1 MNFYIT
7 TLLMKKIFNILY
19 STRLTAVLFF
29 LFATSMGI
37 ATFIENDF
45 GTQTSKAL
53 VYNAWWFEAI
63 MAFFVINFF
72 GNIFRYRLYKKE
84 KWAVLL
90 FHTSFLLILIG
101 AGVTRYVSYEGIMV
115 IEEGEM
121 TNKFLS
127 ETTYVN
133 IVIDDGEQQ
142 KPTINEPILLSGWGK
157 NNWNYSTE
165 FKGQDVDFKLI
176 DYIPW
181 AEQKFIEDEAGD
193 NYLFVVESS
202 SGSRHEHYIK
212 QGTVQNIHNIL
223 VGFDAPNTA
232 TINISTSG
240 DALKIKTG
248 ADGTFMRMAD
258 QFKGTVTKDSIQDF
272 QLRSLYTV
280 SGLPFVIPNPVMK
293 GNMTTVRG
301 AKNDRNLSSDLIILE
316 VTTNEKTEIIE
327 LTGGKY
333 NSLNS
338 KQLTVDNLNFRMLYG
353 SNTLETPFHVKLKD
367 FQLEKYPGSES
378 AASYASEVT
387 VISPEKT
394 FDYRIYMNHI
404 LDYKGYKLFQSS
416 YDDTKEVE
424 ETHLSVN
431 HDFWGT
437 SITYTG
443 YTLLF
448 FGLICILFA
457 KGTRFDSLRQSLKK
471 IRKKKAALSITALL
485 FLSIS
490 ISAQQQHKEHT
501 ISSQQIDSILQAN
514 IVDATHAELFNTL
527 VIQDAGG
534 RMKPA
539 HTFASELV
547 RKVTHQEVFKG
558 MNPSQV
564 LLSII
569 ENPSFW
575 IEVPMIYLEKSNTQ
589 IREQL
594 GLAKEATHARLSD
607 LLTKKGEYLIR
618 EQVAEAQKNN
628 VKNKFEKDLI
638 NIDKRVGLLYG
649 AIGGDILKIFPVPND
664 PNNKWVSQ
672 PETLHANF
680 KGTDSVF
687 VRQVLPVYKQ
697 VLQKAK
703 ASKDYTQANKI
714 LDGIKNFQKK
724 FGANVIPSEN
734 RIALEITYNKFSIF
748 SRLAKYFGLVGV
760 LLIFVVITQ
769 IFSDRKILNYLV
781 KGLIA
786 IIIILF
792 IFHTLGLVARWGI
805 SGNAPWSN
813 AYESIIYVAWA
824 TMLFGLIFGR
834 RSSLTIAATTFLTA
848 VILVF
853 AHQNWLDPEIA
864 NLQPVLNSYWL
875 LIHVSIIVASY
886 GPFSLGMILGVFSLL
901 LMIFTTEKNK
911 TKIDLAIK
919 ELTVIN
925 EMSITIGL
933 IMLTIGNF
941 LGGWWANESWG
952 RYWGWDPKETWA
964 LISIMLYA
972 FVLHMRLIPGLRSR
986 FTFNLWS
993 IITFASIMMT
1003 YFGVNFYLSGL
1014 HSYASGDK
1022 VITPTAL
1029 YYTIGFVTI
1038 LGVAAWF
1045 KYKKYYKK

>member
-1 MNFYIT
+1 
-7 TLLMKKIFNILY
+7 MKKILNILY
-19 STRLTAVLFF
+19 STRLMAVLFF
-29 LFATSMGI
+29 LFATAMGI

-53 VYNAWWFEAI
+53 VYNTWWFEAI
-63 MAFFVINFF
+63 MVFFVINFF

-84 KWAVLL
+84 KWPVLL
-90 FHTSFLLILIG
+90 FHASFLLILIG
-101 AGVTRYVSYEGIMV
+101 AGVTRYIGYEGIMV
-115 IEEGEM
+115 VEEGEM

-133 IVIDDGEQQ
+133 IVIDDNKQQ

-157 NNWNYSTE
+157 NNWNFTTE
-165 FKGQDVDFKLI
+165 FKGQKIDFKLV

-181 AEQKFIEDEAGD
+181 AAQKFIEDETGD
-193 NYLFVVESS
+193 DYLFLVESS

-212 QGTVQNIHNIL
+212 KGTVANIHNIL

-232 TINISTSG
+232 TINITSSNDG
-240 DALKIKTG
+240 LKIKAG

-258 QFKGTVTKDSIQDF
+258 QFKGTVIKDAVQDF

-280 SGLPFVIPNPVMK
+280 SGLPFVVPNPVQRGK
-293 GNMTTVRG
+293 MTTIRG
-301 AKNDRNLSSDLIILE
+301 AKNDRDLSSDLIILDIS
-316 VTTNEKTEIIE
+316 TNNKTERIE

-333 NSLNS
+333 NSENS
-338 KQLTVDNLNFRMLYG
+338 KQFTVDTLNFRMLYG
-353 SNTLETPFHVKLKD
+353 SNTLETPFHIKLKD

-404 LDYKGYKLFQSS
+404 LDYDGYKLFQSS
-416 YDDTKEVE
+416 YDDTKEIE

-437 SITYTG
+437 LITYTG
-443 YTLLF
+443 YSLLY

-457 KGTRFDSLRQSLKK
+457 KGTRFDFLKQSLKK
-471 IRKKKAALSITALL
+471 IRKRKAALSISTLL
-485 FLSIS
+485 FLSLTV
-490 ISAQQQHKEHT
+490 SAQQQHPQHA
-501 ISSQQIDSILQAN
+501 ISPKQIDSILKVNRVA
-514 IVDATHAELFNTL
+514 VEHAELFNTL

-547 RKVTHQEVFKG
+547 RKVTHTEIFKG

-569 ENPSFW
+569 ENPRFW
-575 IEVPMIYLEKSNTQ
+575 IEVPMIYLERNNTQ

-594 GLAKEATHARLSD
+594 GLAKNATHARLSD

-628 VKNKFEKDLI
+628 IKNKFEKDLI
-638 NIDKRVGLLYG
+638 NIDKRVSLLYS
-649 AIGGDILKIFPVPND
+649 AIGGTIFRIFPIPND

-672 PETLHANF
+672 LETLHANF

-697 VLQKAK
+697 ILQKAK
-703 ASKDYTQANKI
+703 DTKDYTQADTVLI
-714 LDGIKNFQKK
+714 GIKNFQKK
-724 FGANVIPSEN
+724 FGATVIPSEDK
-734 RIALEITYNKFSIF
+734 IQLEIAYNKFSIF
-748 SRLAKYFGLVGV
+748 SRLATYFGLVGV
-760 LLIFVVITQ
+760 LLIFLVIAQ
-769 IFSDRKILNYLV
+769 IFSDRKTLNYIV
-781 KGLIA
+781 KGLIG
-786 IIIILF
+786 IIIGLF
-792 IFHTLGLVARWGI
+792 VFHTLGLGARWYI

-834 RSSLTIAATTFLTA
+834 KSSLTIAATTFLTA
-848 VILVF
+848 VILLF

-864 NLQPVLNSYWL
+864 NLQPVLNSWWL
-875 LIHVSIIVASY
+875 LVHVSIIVASY
-886 GPFSLGMILGVFSLL
+886 GPFSLGMILGVFSLF
-901 LMIFTTEKNK
+901 LMVFTTKKNK
-911 TKIDLAIK
+911 NKLDLAIK

-941 LGGWWANESWG
+941 LGGMWANESWG

-972 FVLHMRLIPGLRSR
+972 FVLHTRLIPGLRSR

-993 IITFASIMMT
+993 IITFSSIMMT

-1022 VITPTAL
+1022 VITPIAV
-1029 YYTIGFVTI
+1029 YYTVGFVTI
-1038 LGVAAWF
+1038 LGTLAWF
-1045 KYKKYYKK
+1045 KHRKYYKK